1 MSKKVWIVV
10 AIFALCVVLGI
21 GTYTLFSPRK
31 SSLPPITSNSNDEY
45 LTFSSPQL
53 TGFSFDFNTAIWKT
67 PELTDIALKRTY
79 QLFITAKNDAN
90 THLLITFNPISN
102 PPPPKQG
109 TDSTT
114 CYTSDEITHVGNIW
128 NRVTNPTTKLIS
140 YRQDNIEIFDYDGN
154 KRIGTQAESTCSREN
169 LVKQSKYWG
178 TQEINNSQAVY
189 ISEGITNPLGFSIQL
204 QSSESSDYVPLAD
217 TLISTLKF

>member
-10 AIFALCVVLGI
+10 AIFVVSALLGI
-21 GTYTLFSPRK
+21 GTYTLFSPK
-31 SSLPPITSNSNDEY
+31 KTNSPPITSNSNDEY

-79 QLFITAKNDAN
+79 QLFIIAKSDPN
-90 THLLITFNPISN
+90 THLLITFKPNSN
-102 PPPPKQG
+102 PPIPENG
-109 TDSTT
+109 ADSTT
-114 CYTSDEITHVGNIW
+114 CYTSEEITHVGNTW
-128 NRVTNPTTKLIS
+128 NRVTNPTTKIIS

-154 KRIGTQAESTCSREN
+154 KRSGTQAESSCSRNN
-169 LVKQSKYWG
+169 LVKQAKDWG

-189 ISEGITNPLGFSIQL
+189 ISEGIINSLNFSIQL
-204 QSSESSDYVPLAD
+204 QSSKASDYVLLTD